1 MRYALAFFLGLTLMI
16 GFRGC
21 HHAWSRDLGQW
32 ENTDPQIKKWYQSL
46 LQPDTITVAG
56 NGQLI
61 GSSCCGEADAYYVS
75 VYVRSNWQEGQQII
89 AIIDDDR
96 DDKELQRIPEK
107 NGTQYV
113 VHK

>member
-1 MRYALAFFLGLTLMI
+1 MPRAVRSNGIALSCQLFPPAGS
-16 GFRGC
+16 
-21 HHAWSRDLGQW
+21 A
-32 ENTDPQIKKWYQSL
+32 YQSL
-46 LQPDTITVAG
+46 LQPDSITVGGSG
-56 NGQLI
+56 NLVGA
-61 GSSCCGEADAYYVS
+61 SCCGEADAYYVN
-75 VYVRSNWQEGQQII
+75 VYVRSNWQEGQPII